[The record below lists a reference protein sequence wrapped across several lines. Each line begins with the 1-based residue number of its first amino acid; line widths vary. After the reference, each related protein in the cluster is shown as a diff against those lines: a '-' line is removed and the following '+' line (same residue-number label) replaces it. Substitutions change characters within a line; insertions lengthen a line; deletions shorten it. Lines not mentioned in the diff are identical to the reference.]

1 MLCRRHILP
10 FPWQCQLD
18 AMFKKPQPPESPFGM
33 TWPAFISLV
42 IVVTGLYIARYGI
55 NISFP

>member
-1 MLCRRHILP
+1 ML
-10 FPWQCQLD
+10 
-18 AMFKKPQPPESPFGM
+18 KKPQPPEAPFGM